1 MGIGLIAQL
10 TIWAVYFIIAGVLFR
25 YVARHAVALYCT
37 RAKNEGT
44 LVRVFL
50 QNLEDESLSGKSFKL
65 SIELQPHT
73 AISKPCVRAG
83 SKTFWYDEP
92 KLSRGIFE
100 VHFDNLP
107 PLDTWLFEIDTQH
120 ESCKVSVKLDK
131 SDRLIENGVVGKKNP
146 DAAGERDFSSSSG
159 LATLV
164 LDHHREWTVSGSY
177 VTPRWSV
184 AFRLMILAISG
195 YLLIVLALLPDSCSA
210 NTDVLAC
217 GWQRVRDFMGP
228 ADIGACLMLIL
239 ATWLSMVAGR
249 RQPFPIAQ
257 GYLEKAE
264 LKPLPRDDH
273 HKNDPPAP
281 ASPATPPAPPNQT
294 PATPKNAAR
303 ESTAELAKDE
313 MDGLISD

>member
-10 TIWAVYFIIAGVLFR
+10 TIWAVYLIIAGGLFR

-83 SKTFWYDEP
+83 SKTFWYDES
-92 KLSRGIFE
+92 KLRRGIFE
-100 VHFDNLP
+100 VHFENLP

-120 ESCKVSVKLDK
+120 DTCKVSVKLDK
-131 SDRLIENGVVGKKNP
+131 SDRLIEHGRIGKKNP
-146 DAAGERDFSSSSG
+146 DSVGERDFSSSSG

-184 AFRLMILAISG
+184 AFWLMILAISG
-195 YLLIVLALLPDSCSA
+195 YLLIVLALLPDSCA
-210 NTDVLAC
+210 AGTDALAC
-217 GWQRVRDFMGP
+217 AWQRARNYMGLG
-228 ADIGACLMLIL
+228 DLGACLVLVL
-239 ATWLSMVAGR
+239 ATWVSMIAGR

-257 GYLEKAE
+257 GYLERTE
-264 LKPLPRDDH
+264 LRPFPPDDLSTAA
-273 HKNDPPAP
+273 DVIPQSLPAP
-281 ASPATPPAPPNQT
+281 TTHS
-294 PATPKNAAR
+294 
-303 ESTAELAKDE
+303 AKDE
-313 MDGLISD
+313 DSARSTEAAEAVKDAVTDDD